1 MRVLYLE
8 NEGEFSTIDNKK
20 VLSGILSKNPDRYL
34 KRLEKKKNS
43 KLVGK
48 T

>member
-8 NEGEFSTIDNKK
+8 NEGEFSTIDNK

-43 KLVGK
+43 KLVVK
-48 T
+48 I